1 MAPLADE
8 LGITVNT
15 DFGKGDEEEL
25 VKHVLA
31 QPGPTLI
38 SWQHGEI
45 PAIADAFPAV
55 TPTPPVEWPDDRFD
69 VVWMADETPDGWHFA
84 QKTELVLPDDQ
95 ATVIED

>member
-1 MAPLADE
+1 M
-8 LGITVNT
+8 NT

-45 PAIADAFPAV
+45 PAIADAS
-55 TPTPPVEWPDDRFD
+55 PP
-69 VVWMADETPDGWHFA
+69 
-84 QKTELVLPDDQ
+84 
-95 ATVIED
+95 